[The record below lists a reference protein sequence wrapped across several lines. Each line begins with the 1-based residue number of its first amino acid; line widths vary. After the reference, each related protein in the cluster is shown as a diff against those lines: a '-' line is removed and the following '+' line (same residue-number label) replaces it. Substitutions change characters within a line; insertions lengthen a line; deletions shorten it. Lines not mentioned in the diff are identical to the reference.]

1 MTRLPVVAIDC
12 RLMYYRK
19 AGIAQY
25 ARQLVRALCAWRDE
39 ARQSEGMPLLR
50 VLLDRRDSDTAWL
63 PAGAGVIRAVTPA
76 HHRYEHL
83 TLPLELAP
91 RRIDVLH
98 SPDFITARGRFRK
111 VITVH
116 DLYFM
121 EHPEVM
127 DAAGLRYYGRIG
139 WSVRRADRIIAV
151 SRFTRDELLRLLP
164 ATPPDKISVIHEAAS
179 PDSRIQNTEPRRQ
192 STGDRRRKTEPRRQN
207 PEDRARDPEYA
218 IRNTQYEIRNTQHES
233 APYALFVGTFEP
245 RKNLVTL
252 LSALAAWRDMP
263 ADFRLVIVGEQGW
276 AGGDPARLADE
287 LGLATRIQFAGRVSD
302 AELDSLYRGARVFV
316 FPSLCEGFG
325 LPVLDAMQRGAPV
338 ICSNAGALPEVAGD
352 AALFHDPLDAD
363 ALAGLLRRAWQDD
376 ALRARHAQLGLARA
390 GEFSWRQTAQA
401 TWRVYQSV

>member
-1 MTRLPVVAIDC
+1 MKPLPAVAIDG

-25 ARQLVRALCAWRDE
+25 TRQLIRALSALPE
-39 ARQSEGMPLLR
+39 TARLR
-50 VLLDRRDSDTAWL
+50 VLLDRRDTDTAWL
-63 PAGAGVIRAVTPA
+63 PAGVGVIRAITPA

-83 TLPLELAP
+83 TLPLELAA

-139 WSVRRADRIIAV
+139 WSARHADRIIAV
-151 SRFTRDELLRLLP
+151 SRFTRDATLRLLP
-164 ATPPDKISVIHEAAS
+164 AIPPDKITVIHEAAS
-179 PDSRIQNTEPRRQ
+179 PEFRIQKTEDRRQ
-192 STGDRRRKTEPRRQN
+192 SAD
-207 PEDRARDPEYA
+207 DRARDPEYA
-218 IRNTQYEIRNTQHES
+218 TRNTLYGTRNTQHAG

-252 LSALAAWRDMP
+252 LAALAAWRDMP
-263 ADFRLVIVGEQGW
+263 DDFRLVIVGEQGW
-276 AGGDPARLADE
+276 AGGDPARLATE
-287 LGLATRIQFAGRVSD
+287 LGLSARVHFAGRVSD
-302 AELDSLYRGARVFV
+302 AELDSLHRGARVFV

-338 ICSNAGALPEVAGD
+338 ICSRAGALPEVAGD

-363 ALAGLLRRAWQDD
+363 ALAGLLRRVWLDES
-376 ALRARHAQLGLARA
+376 LRARHIQLGLARA
-390 GEFSWRQTAQA
+390 AAFSWQQAARA